1 LKKRTGKSKF
11 VVTKQQTDFPEMKTS
26 LSDKIREFFIKVKI
40 VQNLARQKFVFSFLL
55 GLIKSRKVQFCEV
68 AQHLNEQAQDI
79 SNEVRIQDFFRQVDL
94 DYEQVA
100 LLMCLFLNPKGKIR
114 LCIDRTEWDFGKC
127 QVNLLMVLASQG
139 AVQVPLYWELLDN
152 KSGNSSTQE
161 RKAIIAKCIRLL
173 GKGRIGLLIADRE
186 FVGHVWLKY
195 LKDNGIAFCVR
206 LPKHHLLER
215 PDGRVLQPEKLAQA
229 QALHLKDCLVDGVWG
244 QVYLKRLTNGDL
256 LYLFGSMQARYLG
269 QLYHRRWTIE
279 ACFQSLKSRGFDL
292 ESTHL
297 KDLTKLKKLV
307 ALVSIAFGMCVSL
320 GIYQHK
326 KVKNIKVKN
335 HGYKANSFFRHGLN
349 TFREM
354 LKKDEH
360 AWQLFTAKFIRWLNL
375 RLSAFKLKILAG

>member
-1 LKKRTGKSKF
+1 
-11 VVTKQQTDFPEMKTS
+11 MKTS
-26 LSDKIREFFIKVKI
+26 FSDKLKEVFCKVKI
-40 VQNLARQKFVFSFLL
+40 VKNLARQKFVFSFLL

-68 AQHLNEQAQDI
+68 AQHLNEQVQDI
-79 SNEVRIQDFFRQVDL
+79 SNEVRIQDFFRQVEL

-100 LLMCLFLNPKGKIR
+100 LLLCLFLNRKKKIR

-127 QVNLLMVLASQG
+127 QVNILMVLASQG
-139 AVQVPLYWELLDN
+139 AVQVPLYWELLAN
-152 KSGNSSTQE
+152 KSGNSSSQD
-161 RKAIIAKCIRLL
+161 RKAILAKCMRLL

-215 PDGRVLQPEKLAQA
+215 LDGRVLQPIAVAPGQTV
-229 QALHLKDCLVDGVWG
+229 HLKDCLVDGVWG
-244 QVYLKRLTNGDL
+244 QVYLKRLTDGDL
-256 LYLFGSMQARYLG
+256 LYLFGTMPARYLG
-269 QLYHRRWTIE
+269 QVYGRRWTIE

-297 KDLTKLKKLV
+297 KDLAKLKKLI
-307 ALVSIAFGMCVSL
+307 ALVSIAFSMCVSL
-320 GIYQHK
+320 GIHQHERVK
-326 KVKNIKVKN
+326 KIKVKN

-354 LKKDEH
+354 LKKDVQ
-360 AWQLFTAKFIRWLNL
+360 AWQLFIAKFIRWLIQ
-375 RLSAFKLKILAG
+375 KLAGFKPKFLAG